1 MRKNESELKPIEE
14 ELKKQEYEKQRD
26 LEQRQTKYKSELEKL
41 KQRQ

>member
-26 LEQRQTKYKSELEKL
+26 LEQTKYKSELEKL